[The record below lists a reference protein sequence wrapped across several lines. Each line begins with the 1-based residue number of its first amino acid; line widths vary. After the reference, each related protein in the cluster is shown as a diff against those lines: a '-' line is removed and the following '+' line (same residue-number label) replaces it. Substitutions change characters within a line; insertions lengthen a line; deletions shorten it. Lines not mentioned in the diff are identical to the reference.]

1 MTAYIA
7 IRRGSPPVGATSG
20 GIERIAGDTK
30 ARAVP
35 NRAAMRKIGAALV
48 GLERA

>member
-1 MTAYIA
+1 MTEYIA
-7 IRRGSPPVGATSG
+7 IRRGNPPVGATNG

-35 NRAAMRKIGAALV
+35 NNAAMRKIGTAEV